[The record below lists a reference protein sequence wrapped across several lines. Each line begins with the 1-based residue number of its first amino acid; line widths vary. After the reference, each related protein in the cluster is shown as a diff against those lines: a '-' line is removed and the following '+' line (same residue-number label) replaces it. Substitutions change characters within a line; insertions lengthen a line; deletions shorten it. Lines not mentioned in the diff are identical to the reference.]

1 VNRTG
6 KRIAPIVNFLYASDM
21 NTPLAP
27 TANEHPTLKTPQ
39 ELIHIQHRITLR
51 QYKYWILMLRA
62 YREAY
67 ENAHSANDDGYYM
80 LSLTTLAERMG
91 YRPSN
96 AELRADLEAIRKEPI
111 IYNAL
116 CKDGTPAMRG
126 AGFISTWQIAQ
137 GHIGFSLPEML
148 CRSVEQLDDRDS
160 IFHLLNWSV
169 FSTFSGKHEANLYK
183 LCKDYV
189 GVRRT
194 PLLTVQTFR
203 DYMGIS
209 EREYPEFKAL
219 NRYVI
224 ADPIKRINESAAS
237 DITIEVAY
245 QRSFRKIT
253 SLQFLVQPK
262 NQASLSWGDDPAF
275 SAARALIP
283 VSQQREY
290 LLQRSAEA
298 IKRSIDG
305 ANVYIDELTQQGK
318 SIRNAG
324 GIYRKAILED
334 WGAQRIA
341 NVTAI
346 KINAENKI
354 QETINRNKTL
364 VDQQR
369 EFEQSRAQDSERW
382 ATFMSMHE
390 TTRNSIVELVVAD
403 KKLLR
408 RQLNESGLESAILR
422 NVILQSSALKK
433 ALLDSGR
440 SENK

>member
-1 VNRTG
+1 MNSASPPTG
-6 KRIAPIVNFLYASDM
+6 KA
-21 NTPLAP
+21 
-27 TANEHPTLKTPQ
+27 HPTLKTPQ
-39 ELIHIQHRITLR
+39 ELIHIQHRVTLR

-67 ENAHSANDDGYYM
+67 ETGGGANADGYYM
-80 LSLTTLAERMG
+80 LSLTTLSERMG

-126 AGFISTWQIAQ
+126 AGFISTWQVTQ

-194 PLLTVQTFR
+194 PMLTIEAFR
-203 DYMGIS
+203 AYMGIS

-237 DITIEVAY
+237 DITIDVSY
-245 QRSFRKIT
+245 QREFRKIAA
-253 SLQFLVQPK
+253 LQFLVQPRH
-262 NQASLSWGDDPAF
+262 QFSLSWGDDPAF
-275 SAARALIP
+275 TAARALIP
-283 VSQQREY
+283 VNQQREY
-290 LLQRSAEA
+290 LKQQSAES
-298 IKRSIDG
+298 IELSIDG
-305 ANVYIDELTQQGK
+305 ANIYIDELTKQGK
-318 SIRNAG
+318 PIRNAG
-324 GIYRKAILED
+324 GIYRKAIIEN
-334 WGAQRIA
+334 WGSQRTSNSDA
-341 NVTAI
+341 LKTQAV
-346 KINAENKI
+346 KLV
-354 QETINRNKTL
+354 QETSARSK
-364 VDQQR
+364 VFDDQQR
-369 EFEQSRAQDSERW
+369 SFEQSRATDEQRW
-382 ATFMSMHE
+382 QLFLGLEEMLRQA
-390 TTRNSIVELVVAD
+390 IVESVVAD
-403 KKLLR
+403 KRLLR
-408 RQLNESGLESAILR
+408 RQFDDSGLESAILR
-422 NVILQSSALKK
+422 KVILQSTALKK
-433 ALLDSGR
+433 AFLDQMGVNSP
-440 SENK
+440 

>member
-1 VNRTG
+1 MNALTARSVNE
-6 KRIAPIVNFLYASDM
+6 S
-21 NTPLAP
+21 
-27 TANEHPTLKTPQ
+27 PTLKTPQ

-67 ENAHSANDDGYYM
+67 EAGKGANDDGYYL
-80 LSLTTLAERMG
+80 LSLGAVTERMG

-126 AGFISTWQIAQ
+126 AGFISTWQVTQ

-148 CRSVEQLDDRDS
+148 CRCVEQLDDRDS

-194 PLLTVQTFR
+194 PVLTVPAFR
-203 DYMGIS
+203 DYMGIT

-224 ADPIKRINESAAS
+224 AEPIKRINESAAS
-237 DITIEVAY
+237 DITIEIAY
-245 QRSFRKIT
+245 QREFRKIVA
-253 SLQFLVQPK
+253 LQFLVQPK
-262 NQASLSWGDDPAF
+262 HQFTLSWGDDPAF
-275 SAARALIP
+275 AAARALIP
-283 VSQQREY
+283 VNQQREY
-290 LLQRSAEA
+290 LELRNAES

-305 ANVYIDELTQQGK
+305 ANVYIDELTKQGK
-318 SIRNAG
+318 PVRNAG

-334 WGAQRIA
+334 WGAQRVINESA
-341 NVTAI
+341 LKVQDVTLLQAT
-346 KINAENKI
+346 
-354 QETINRNKTL
+354 QSRVKTL
-364 VDQQR
+364 DDQR
-369 EFEQSRAQDSERW
+369 RVFEEGRAADTERW
-382 ATFMSMHE
+382 ERFMALSE
-390 TTRNSIVELVVAD
+390 SARQAVVDLVIGD

-408 RQLNESGLESAILR
+408 RQFTESGLDSAIIR
-422 NVILQSSALKK
+422 KVILQSAALKK
-433 ALLDSGR
+433 ALLEKPRASG
-440 SENK
+440 

>member
-1 VNRTG
+1 M
-6 KRIAPIVNFLYASDM
+6 LYASVM
-21 NTPLAP
+21 NAL
-27 TANEHPTLKTPQ
+27 TARSRNESPTLKTPQ

-67 ENAHSANDDGYYM
+67 EAGKGSNDDGYYL
-80 LSLTTLAERMG
+80 LSLSAVTERMG

-126 AGFISTWQIAQ
+126 AGFISTWQLTQ

-148 CRSVEQLDDRDS
+148 CRCVEQLDDRDS
-160 IFHLLNWSV
+160 IFHILNWSV

-194 PLLTVQTFR
+194 PVLSVQAFR
-203 DYMGIS
+203 DYMGIT

-224 ADPIKRINESAAS
+224 AEPIKRINESAAS
-237 DITIEVAY
+237 DITIEISY
-245 QRSFRKIT
+245 QREFRKIAA
-253 SLQFLVQPK
+253 LQFLVQPK
-262 NQASLSWGDDPAF
+262 QQFTLCWGDDPAF
-275 SAARALIP
+275 AAARALIP
-283 VSQQREY
+283 VNQQREY
-290 LLQRSAEA
+290 LELRSAES

-305 ANVYIDELTQQGK
+305 ANVYIDELTKQGK
-318 SIRNAG
+318 PVRNAG

-334 WGAQRIA
+334 WGAQRITNEA
-341 NVTAI
+341 ALKVQSVTI
-346 KINAENKI
+346 L
-354 QETINRNKTL
+354 QETQHRVKSL
-364 VDQQR
+364 DDQR
-369 EFEQSRAQDSERW
+369 RAFEESRVTDGERW
-382 ATFMSMHE
+382 DRFLALSE
-390 TTRNSIVELVVAD
+390 TARQAIVDTVIGD

-408 RQLNESGLESAILR
+408 RQFNESGLESAIIR
-422 NVILQSSALKK
+422 KVILQSAPLKK
-433 ALLDSGR
+433 ALLEKPMVGG
-440 SENK
+440 

>member
-1 VNRTG
+1 
-6 KRIAPIVNFLYASDM
+6 M
-21 NTPLAP
+21 NVSISQAGR
-27 TANEHPTLKTPQ
+27 EHPTLKTPQ

-67 ENAHSANDDGYYM
+67 ETGQMANDDGYY
-80 LSLTTLAERMG
+80 LLPLTALAERMG

-126 AGFISTWQIAQ
+126 AGFISTWQITQ

-148 CRSVEQLDDRDS
+148 CRCVEQLDDRDS

-194 PLLTVQTFR
+194 PTLTIQSFR

-237 DITIEVAY
+237 DISIEVSY
-245 QRSFRKIT
+245 QRAFRKVAA
-253 SLQFLVQPK
+253 LQFLVQPK
-262 NQASLSWGDDPAF
+262 HQFSLSWGDDPAF
-275 SAARALIP
+275 VAARALIP
-283 VSQQREY
+283 VSQQRDY
-290 LLQRSAEA
+290 LQLRSAEA

-305 ANVYIDELTQQGK
+305 ANVYIDELTKQGK
-318 SIRNAG
+318 PIRNAG

-334 WGAQRIA
+334 WGAQR
-341 NVTAI
+341 VTNESAI
-346 KINAENKI
+346 KAQAEKTI
-354 QETINRNKTL
+354 QETIVRTKTID
-364 VDQQR
+364 DQQR
-369 EFEQSRAQDSERW
+369 AFEQNRAADSERW
-382 ATFMSMHE
+382 GRFMAMNES
-390 TTRNSIVELVVAD
+390 TRQTVIEVVVGD

-408 RQLNESGLESAILR
+408 RQLNEFGLDSAILR
-422 NVILQSSALKK
+422 KVILESAALKK
-433 ALLDSGR
+433 VLIDHVGIDSQ
-440 SENK
+440 

>member
-1 VNRTG
+1 
-6 KRIAPIVNFLYASDM
+6 M
-21 NTPLAP
+21 NTPTAP
-27 TANEHPTLKTPQ
+27 NVTEHPTLKTPQ

-67 ENAHSANDDGYYM
+67 ETGRGANADGYYM

-96 AELRADLEAIRKEPI
+96 AELRSDLEAIRKEPI

-126 AGFISTWQIAQ
+126 AGFISTWQIGQ

-169 FSTFSGKHEANLYK
+169 FTTFSGKHEANLYK

-194 PLLTVQTFR
+194 PLLTVQAFR

-245 QRSFRKIT
+245 QRSFRKIA
-253 SLQFLVQPK
+253 SLQFLVQLK
-262 NQASLSWGDDPAF
+262 HQASLSWGDDPAF
-275 SAARALIP
+275 TAARALIP
-283 VSQQREY
+283 INQQREY
-290 LLQRSAEA
+290 LLQHSAET

-305 ANVYIDELTQQGK
+305 ANAYIDELTQQGK
-318 SIRNAG
+318 SVRNAG
-324 GIYRKAILED
+324 GIYRKAILEN
-334 WGAQRIA
+334 WGAQRIT
-341 NVTAI
+341 NRSAI
-346 KINAENKI
+346 KITAEKTI
-354 QETINRNKTL
+354 QETINRTKTID
-364 VDQQR
+364 DQQR
-369 EFEQSRAQDSERW
+369 AFEQSRAQDSERW
-382 ATFMSMHE
+382 ATFMAMNE
-390 TTRNSIVELVVAD
+390 TTQRTIIEQVVGD

-422 NVILQSSALKK
+422 NVILQSAALKK
-433 ALLDSGR
+433 ALLEQR
-440 SENK
+440 